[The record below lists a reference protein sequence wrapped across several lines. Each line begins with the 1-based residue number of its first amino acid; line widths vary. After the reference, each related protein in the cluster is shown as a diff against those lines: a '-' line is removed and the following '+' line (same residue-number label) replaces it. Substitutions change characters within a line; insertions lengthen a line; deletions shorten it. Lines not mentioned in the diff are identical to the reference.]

1 MYRALLTSA
10 AVAMFAACSESVDP
24 IGEDASF
31 NFSNGPESPGPF
43 IVREVETGFFILFND
58 DRASRLVS
66 LVRAPDPPGDVLPCG
81 GSQGL
86 DAADLQQVFHD
97 RGAINMLLTGD
108 DVSIYVYERA
118 PFLAALF
125 GGGLCNAM
133 LTVSPLARGSGD
145 FTAHDNDAFFSGTR
159 TNAFGWS
166 IRGTVIAVAGGDEFR
181 YHNEYHGAVNPDGEL
196 RHLTSRIT
204 LAPAGAP

>member
-1 MYRALLTSA
+1 MYRALLTLA
-10 AVAMFAACSESVDP
+10 AVAIFAACSESVDP
-24 IGEDASF
+24 MGTDPSL

-43 IVREVETGFFILFND
+43 VVREVETGFFILFND

-66 LVRAPDPPGDVLPCG
+66 LVRAPDPPGDVIPCG
-81 GSQGL
+81 GAQGL
-86 DAADLQQVFHD
+86 DEADLQQVFHD
-97 RGAINMLLTGD
+97 GGAINMLLTGE
-108 DVSIYVYERA
+108 DVSVHVYERA

-166 IRGTVIAVAGGDEFR
+166 IRGTVVAVAGGEAFR
-181 YHNEYHGAVNPDGEL
+181 YHNEYHGAVAADGEL

-204 LAPAGAP
+204 LTAIGGP

>member
-66 LVRAPDPPGDVLPCG
+66 LVRACVRNDCLRSAGPGRDVRRP
-81 GSQGL
+81 S
-86 DAADLQQVFHD
+86 
-97 RGAINMLLTGD
+97 
-108 DVSIYVYERA
+108 S
-118 PFLAALF
+118 
-125 GGGLCNAM
+125 
-133 LTVSPLARGSGD
+133 
-145 FTAHDNDAFFSGTR
+145 
-159 TNAFGWS
+159 
-166 IRGTVIAVAGGDEFR
+166 
-181 YHNEYHGAVNPDGEL
+181 
-196 RHLTSRIT
+196 
-204 LAPAGAP
+204 

>member
-1 MYRALLTSA
+1 MYRALLTLA
-10 AVAMFAACSESVDP
+10 AVAMFAACSESIDP
-24 IGEDASF
+24 MGTDASL

-43 IVREVETGFFILFND
+43 VVREVETDFFILFND

-66 LVRAPDPPGDVLPCG
+66 LVRAPDPPGDVIPCG
-81 GSQGL
+81 GAQGL
-86 DAADLQQVFHD
+86 DEADLQQVFHD
-97 RGAINMLLTGD
+97 GGAINMLLTGE
-108 DVSIYVYERA
+108 DVSVDVYERA
-118 PFLAALF
+118 AFLAALF
-125 GGGLCNAM
+125 EGGLCNAM

-166 IRGTVIAVAGGDEFR
+166 IRGTVVAVAGGEAFR
-181 YHNEYHGAVNPDGEL
+181 YHNEYHGAVAADGEL

-204 LAPAGAP
+204 LTAAGGP

>member
-1 MYRALLTSA
+1 MCRALLTLA

-24 IGEDASF
+24 MGTDASL

-43 IVREVETGFFILFND
+43 VVREVEIGFFILFND

-66 LVRAPDPPGDVLPCG
+66 LVRAPDPPGDVIPCG
-81 GSQGL
+81 GGQGL
-86 DAADLQQVFHD
+86 DEADLQQVFHD
-97 RGAINMLLTGD
+97 RGAINMLLTGK
-108 DVSIYVYERA
+108 DVSVHVYERA

-133 LTVSPLARGSGD
+133 LTVSPLARGSGN

-166 IRGTVIAVAGGDEFR
+166 IRGTVVAAEGEEFR
-181 YHNEYHGAVNPDGEL
+181 YHNEYHGAVASDGEL

-204 LAPAGAP
+204 LTAVAGP